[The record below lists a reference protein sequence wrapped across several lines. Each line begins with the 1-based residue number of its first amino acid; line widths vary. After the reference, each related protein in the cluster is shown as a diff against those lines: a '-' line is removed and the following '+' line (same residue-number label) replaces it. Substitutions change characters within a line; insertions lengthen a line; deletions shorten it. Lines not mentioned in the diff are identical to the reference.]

1 MPHPYPIRDIARQ
14 AGVSEAT
21 VDRVLNHR
29 GGVRPSTVNDIRQA
43 IADLDQ
49 QRSQLRLAGRVFMID
64 IVMQTPDRFSSAV
77 KTALEQELPSLRPAV
92 VRSRF
97 DFRETGHAG
106 DIVAILDAIAR
117 RGSRGV
123 ILKAPEAPEVNAA
136 VLRLS
141 EAGIPVVTLV
151 SDLPFSKRV
160 AYVGMDNR
168 SAGATVGMD
177 NRSAGATAAYLVN
190 EWLGEVAASSDSAG
204 SPGSSGRGGRILVAL
219 SRSVFRGEEEREI
232 GFRSA
237 IRERWPHRGL
247 TEITDSDGLDTS
259 VYRLA
264 LDALDR
270 HADIE
275 AVYSIGGGNR
285 AILDAFDARRRPC
298 RAFIAHDLDRDNRE
312 LLEAGRLSAGSA
324 IRERWPH
331 RGLTEI
337 TDSDGLDTSVYRLA
351 LDALDRHADIEAVYS
366 IGGGNRAI
374 LDAFDARRRPC
385 RAFIAHDLDRDN
397 RELLEAGRLSA
408 GLYPDRLRD
417 MHRACQIIMQ
427 AHGALDG
434 PIVTA
439 PAPIQVI
446 TPFNIPP
453 EPAA

>member
-1 MPHPYPIRDIARQ
+1 MPHPYPIREIARQ

-21 VDRVLNHR
+21 VDRVLNDR

-77 KTALEQELPSLRPAV
+77 KAALEQELPSLRPAV

-97 DFRETGHAG
+97 DFRETGHAD
-106 DIVAILDAIAR
+106 DIVATLDAIAR

-168 SAGATVGMD
+168 SAGAT
-177 NRSAGATAAYLVN
+177 AAYLVN
-190 EWLGEVAASSDSAG
+190 QWLG
-204 SPGSSGRGGRILVAL
+204 PGPGRRVLVAL

-237 IRERWPHRGL
+237 IRERWPDRAL
-247 TEITDSDGLDTS
+247 AEITDSDGLDSS

-270 HADIE
+270 HADVE

-285 AILDAFDARRRPC
+285 AILDAFDT
-298 RAFIAHDLDRDNRE
+298 
-312 LLEAGRLSAGSA
+312 
-324 IRERWPH
+324 
-331 RGLTEI
+331 RG
-337 TDSDGLDTSVYRLA
+337 
-351 LDALDRHADIEAVYS
+351 
-366 IGGGNRAI
+366 
-374 LDAFDARRRPC
+374 
-385 RAFIAHDLDRDN
+385 
-397 RELLEAGRLSA
+397 
-408 GLYPDRLRD
+408 
-417 MHRACQIIMQ
+417 
-427 AHGALDG
+427 
-434 PIVTA
+434 
-439 PAPIQVI
+439 
-446 TPFNIPP
+446 
-453 EPAA
+453 

>member
-1 MPHPYPIRDIARQ
+1 MPHLYPIREIARQ

-21 VDRVLNHR
+21 VDRVLNDR

-43 IADLDQ
+43 IADLDR

-64 IVMQTPDRFSSAV
+64 IVMQTPDRFSAAV
-77 KTALEQELPSLRPAV
+77 KAALEQELPSLRPAV

-97 DFRETGHAG
+97 DFRETGHVSDIAG
-106 DIVAILDAIAR
+106 VLDRIAR

-168 SAGATVGMD
+168 SAGT
-177 NRSAGATAAYLVN
+177 TAAYLVN
-190 EWLGEVAASSDSAG
+190 QWLGDFPE
-204 SPGSSGRGGRILVAL
+204 SPGRGSRILVAL

-237 IRERWPHRGL
+237 IRERWPHRHL

-270 HADIE
+270 HDDIE
-275 AVYSIGGGNR
+275 AAYSIGGGNR

-312 LLEAGRLSAGSA
+312 LLEAGRLSAV
-324 IRERWPH
+324 
-331 RGLTEI
+331 L
-337 TDSDGLDTSVYRLA
+337 Y
-351 LDALDRHADIEAVYS
+351 
-366 IGGGNRAI
+366 
-374 LDAFDARRRPC
+374 
-385 RAFIAHDLDRDN
+385 HDLR
-397 RELLEAGRLSA
+397 
-408 GLYPDRLRD
+408 RD

-446 TPFNIPP
+446 TPFNVPP
-453 EPAA
+453 ETPA

>member
-1 MPHPYPIRDIARQ
+1 MPHPYPIREIARQ

-21 VDRVLNHR
+21 VDRVLNDR

-43 IADLDQ
+43 IADLDR

-77 KTALEQELPSLRPAV
+77 KDALEQELPSLRPAV
-92 VRSRF
+92 IRSRF
-97 DFRETGHAG
+97 DFREKGQVS
-106 DIVAILDAIAR
+106 DIVGVLDTIAR

-168 SAGATVGMD
+168 SAGAT
-177 NRSAGATAAYLVN
+177 AAYLVTQ
-190 EWLGEVAASSDSAG
+190 WLG
-204 SPGSSGRGGRILVAL
+204 PGRGRRVLVAL

-237 IRERWPHRGL
+237 IRERWPDRAL
-247 TEITDSDGLDTS
+247 AEITDSDGLDSS

-270 HADIE
+270 HDDLE

-298 RAFIAHDLDRDNRE
+298 RVFIAHDLDRDNRE
-312 LLEAGRLSAGSA
+312 LLQAGRLSAV
-324 IRERWPH
+324 
-331 RGLTEI
+331 L
-337 TDSDGLDTSVYRLA
+337 Y
-351 LDALDRHADIEAVYS
+351 
-366 IGGGNRAI
+366 
-374 LDAFDARRRPC
+374 
-385 RAFIAHDLDRDN
+385 HDLR
-397 RELLEAGRLSA
+397 
-408 GLYPDRLRD
+408 RD

-434 PIVTA
+434 RIVTA

-446 TPFNIPP
+446 TPFNVPP
-453 EPAA
+453 EAAA

>member
-1 MPHPYPIRDIARQ
+1 MPHPYPIREIARQ
-14 AGVSEAT
+14 AGLSEAT
-21 VDRVLNHR
+21 VDRVLNDR

-43 IADLDQ
+43 IADLDR

-97 DFRETGHAG
+97 DFRETGDAHDIAG
-106 DIVAILDAIAR
+106 ILDRIAR
-117 RGSRGV
+117 RGARGV

-168 SAGATVGMD
+168 SAGAT
-177 NRSAGATAAYLVN
+177 AAYLVN
-190 EWLGEVAASSDSAG
+190 QWLGDFPGSPDSPG
-204 SPGSSGRGGRILVAL
+204 SPGSPGCPGRGSRILVAL

-237 IRERWPHRGL
+237 IRERWPHRHL
-247 TEITDSDGLDTS
+247 AEITDSDGLDTS

-270 HADIE
+270 HEDIE

-312 LLEAGRLSAGSA
+312 LLEAGRLSAV
-324 IRERWPH
+324 
-331 RGLTEI
+331 L
-337 TDSDGLDTSVYRLA
+337 Y
-351 LDALDRHADIEAVYS
+351 
-366 IGGGNRAI
+366 
-374 LDAFDARRRPC
+374 
-385 RAFIAHDLDRDN
+385 HDLR
-397 RELLEAGRLSA
+397 
-408 GLYPDRLRD
+408 RD

-446 TPFNIPP
+446 TPFNVPQ
-453 EPAA
+453 ETPA